1 MTGRLSCGCVHGTVR
16 AAPVPFLFMPDSPF
30 LTILSLGFVLGL
42 RHALDADHLA
52 AVSTVL
58 AQRPTF
64 KASGLIGLWWGLG
77 HTVTLLAV
85 GCAVMAMNVAIPDR
99 LAEACEFGVGAMLV
113 ALGASL
119 AFKMSRERWHLHAH
133 EHNGTRHLHFH
144 SHRSGTDHVHG
155 HWLKHSLQPLLI
167 GMAHGLA
174 GSAAL
179 LLMVLSTVRTLGEGV
194 AYILVFGAG
203 SIFGMILVGLAL
215 SVPVVWSLSFGRR
228 AYWAVQGLA
237 SLGSIGL
244 GVAMMV
250 RIGFGGGPL

>member
-1 MTGRLSCGCVHGTVR
+1 MLDTQL
-16 AAPVPFLFMPDSPF
+16 
-30 LTILSLGFVLGL
+30 LTILGLGFVLGL

-77 HTVTLLAV
+77 HTVTLLVV
-85 GCAVMAMNVAIPDR
+85 GCVVMALNVAIPAR

-113 ALGASL
+113 VLGVSL
-119 AFKMSRERWHLHAH
+119 AIKMFREGWHLHTH
-133 EHNGTRHLHFH
+133 EHDGARHLHFH
-144 SHRSGTDHVHG
+144 SHRFGADHIHG

-179 LLMVLSTVRTLGEGV
+179 LLVVLAAVRTLGEGM

-203 SIFGMILVGLAL
+203 SIFGMMLVGFAL
-215 SVPVVWSLSFGRR
+215 SVPVVWSLSFDRR

-250 RIGFGGGPL
+250 RIGLGGGSLL